1 MSLHTLP
8 TFKVPFDPLTPLDP
22 NEEPTPAAIHKLI
35 AEVYANA
42 GAVRTDLGGGQQGHL
57 GLVMPEAEYLALP
70 GAEPYEFPVQRPDIP
85 DYSNAGNEAER
96 DQWTK
101 LYGNENCQYSE
112 AQGLN
117 LPLKAQLIQAVP
129 IIYISTLQ
137 HPVFMFTNVSV
148 LRILT
153 FLKANY
159 GAISTDNLGTNQEK
173 LMAPWDPNTPI
184 QTVFT
189 TGEACRHF
197 AADAMYIWYLV
208 QKFQSSGVFAK

>member
-1 MSLHTLP
+1 
-8 TFKVPFDPLTPLDP
+8 
-22 NEEPTPAAIHKLI
+22 
-35 AEVYANA
+35 
-42 GAVRTDLGGGQQGHL
+42 
-57 GLVMPEAEYLALP
+57 MPKAEYLALP

-85 DYSNAGNEAER
+85 DYANAGDEAER

-101 LYGNENCQYSE
+101 LYDNENRQYSE
-112 AQGLN
+112 AQGLK
-117 LPLKAQLIQAVP
+117 LLLKAQLIQAVP

-159 GAISTDNLGTNQEK
+159 GAISTDDLGTNQEK

-197 AADAMYIWYLV
+197 AETGGKPINHQGLYLLPTHNTIDVDEYIERANQARFAV
-208 QKFQSSGVFAK
+208 AATAISEQSEQRDEPPEHPAEPAIVEQAEPEQ